1 MFACLLSL
9 VPVSQ
14 VEVGCPWA
22 RGLWLQLHP
31 KVEEHPQAYQ
41 PATQPRVPL
50 CPAPPP
56 HYSTCHT
63 EAETRKKKNPKKEGE
78 TLNQEWEGRQ
88 ENQEKRYTTYTT
100 KLPRHAL
107 LTKLRVH
114 CKQNIG
120 TWPVHVPK
128 QHTTGQE
135 SAPMLLNNGKRY
147 KCNSTT
153 KSQHATKECQNT
165 WDHSS

>member
-14 VEVGCPWA
+14 VEVGCPWV
-22 RGLWLQLHP
+22 RGLQLQLHP

-63 EAETRKKKNPKKEGE
+63 EAETRKKKSQEGGGDPKPRKQREGGE
-78 TLNQEWEGRQ
+78 
-88 ENQEKRYTTYTT
+88 
-100 KLPRHAL
+100 PR
-107 LTKLRVH
+107 
-114 CKQNIG
+114 
-120 TWPVHVPK
+120 
-128 QHTTGQE
+128 E
-135 SAPMLLNNGKRY
+135 MLHYLHY
-147 KCNSTT
+147 
-153 KSQHATKECQNT
+153 
-165 WDHSS
+165 